1 MNIYRNAFNRGAESY
16 SAKIRLI
23 NTLYHSAVEDAADI
37 NWEEI
42 AETVGTMSPWGI
54 QRIFTRLKVRK
65 VPHFQ
70 SLSFG
75 EIMDF
80 LYHHLVPV
88 LQEKLSSC
96 RKKEQLQEQQQ
107 QDRYQLSDIFNSDV
121 EDEDNS

>member
-1 MNIYRNAFNRGAESY
+1 MMGWKPKTASPEGELLNRYHCMLEHKLASHV
-16 SAKIRLI
+16 SSSSP
-23 NTLYHSAVEDAADI
+23 TL
-37 NWEEI
+37 
-42 AETVGTMSPWGI
+42 
-54 QRIFTRLKVRK
+54 
-65 VPHFQ
+65 
-70 SLSFG
+70 

-96 RKKEQLQEQQQ
+96 RKKERLQEQQQ